1 MSCNQAHPSQF
12 EMLRRILGL
21 VCSVCGIEM
30 SIMQRLGACDLSLG
44 LRVGIDSFRALG
56 DCQTL
61 WKAEALRGAD
71 SGLRLIH
78 PKSRV

>member
-44 LRVGIDSFRALG
+44 LRVGIDL
-56 DCQTL
+56 
-61 WKAEALRGAD
+61 
-71 SGLRLIH
+71 SGLWEIAKPFGRLN
-78 PKSRV
+78 PLGEQTQG